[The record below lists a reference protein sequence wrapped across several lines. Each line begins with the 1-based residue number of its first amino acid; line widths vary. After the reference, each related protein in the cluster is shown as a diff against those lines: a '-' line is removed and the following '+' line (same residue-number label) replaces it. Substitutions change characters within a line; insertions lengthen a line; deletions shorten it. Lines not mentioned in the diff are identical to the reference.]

1 MTLGKSARW
10 ITGPEVEAQA
20 RSRQFKFSHL
30 PPASDTRA
38 SFHGVVGQCPLV
50 SSGGCEPFQEVP
62 VSRGMSWRRFAQRRH
77 LQAQHIE
84 SEIKIAAKGAL
95 RHRLLQVAISGCENP
110 HVDRNPLRA
119 SYGTDPLLNG
129 P

>member
-1 MTLGKSARW
+1 MREQG
-10 ITGPEVEAQA
+10 
-20 RSRQFKFSHL
+20 
-30 PPASDTRA
+30 
-38 SFHGVVGQCPLV
+38 FHGGVVQRPLV
-50 SSGGCEPFQEVP
+50 SSSGREPFREVP
-62 VSRGMSWRRFAQRRH
+62 VSSGMSWRRSRRRN

-110 HVDRNPLRA
+110 HVDRNPLRP
-119 SYGTDPLLNG
+119 SYGTNLTLLNG